1 MRFHNSDKVTVG
13 LLRMTGKNRS
23 YGWTLAGTLVIVCF
37 LLLGGCFGKGTQ
49 EDTRFYLLQPIS
61 GISSVEDTP
70 TDDEAIGLAI
80 GPVRVREYLNRP
92 QMVAR
97 TEENEIL
104 IDNFHSWGE
113 PLDRN
118 FTIVLAANLS
128 ELLATDKIII
138 FPWRRRPTDLDYQ
151 VIADVIRFDGELGGE
166 ASLIAHYYIW
176 DWDIEG
182 SEGRGRR
189 IGTWKSSFSRQTR
202 DDSYEALV
210 ATMSELVDD
219 FSREVAEKL
228 KGVSQ

>member
-49 EDTRFYLLQPIS
+49 EDTRFYLLKPIS
-61 GISSVEDTP
+61 GISSVEHAP
-70 TDDEAIGLAI
+70 TDDEPIGLAI

-92 QMVAR
+92 QMVTR

-104 IDNFHSWGE
+104 VDNFYSWGE

-138 FPWRRRPTDLDYQ
+138 FPWRSRPTDLEYQ

-166 ASLIAHYYIW
+166 VSLIAHYYIW

-182 SEGRGRR
+182 SEGKGRR

-228 KGVSQ
+228 KDISR